1 MRLTLRPIVRTTLA
15 LALVAAAPVVRGQA
29 PPLAF
34 FPGGTYDASV
44 PTPESVLGYPVGT
57 YHTDY
62 RGLERWLR
70 AIEGSPR
77 VRILEYGRSIE
88 GRPLYLVVLS
98 SPDNLARLD
107 EIKAGMA
114 RLADPRGLTDADA
127 ERIVTTLPAVA
138 WMNHAN
144 DGNESAAFESAI
156 QTMYQLAAGTD
167 ATTRLVLDRLVTI
180 VNPAHNPESHER
192 FVAWY
197 NSVRTGPRGT
207 ADRQA
212 AEHHA
217 PWGLSTNNNH
227 YQIDLNRDAF
237 FATQP
242 ETRAIIRAFGEWN
255 PVVFVDHHGQTK
267 NMFFPPPA
275 EAINP
280 NVTANQLEW
289 MDRYGHAIASAFDR
303 RGWSYYRRGR
313 FDLFYAGFWDSW
325 PTLNGSVGMTFET
338 DGGGSRGL
346 AWEREDETVLTL
358 RDGVV
363 HHHTGTMA
371 TLQLT
376 AEQKVQRLR
385 DFLAYKRS
393 AIADGARGPL
403 RQVVLLPGTDRGRVL
418 ELVETLRLQRI
429 EVHEATAPFRLAR
442 AFRHTG
448 GGPAALDVPAGA
460 FVVPMAQ
467 PQGRL
472 AKALLEV
479 EPALGERFLA
489 EERRKKA
496 RADLTGERPRD
507 GFYDVTAWSLPLL
520 YGVEAA
526 WAEDAVAEAA
536 LRRIDETPRLAP
548 ARPAAA
554 SYGYLFAGDT
564 IGALALAG
572 RLLDEKVNLV
582 VATRPF
588 RVGERRYGAGAFLA
602 RVERNSPALHDR
614 IAALAGELG
623 VDVQAL
629 DSARVDE
636 GPDFGEDPH
645 VEVVR
650 PRLAVVTDEPTAA
663 TAYGATWFTLEQRL
677 GIGFTPIKIAQL
689 VAGDLGRYN
698 VIVLPHGAPGEY
710 HDALGERGIA
720 RLKQWMEDGGTL
732 VLIKGAAAFA
742 TRKGVEW
749 TTATLKREERPVRL
763 FFEEAGE
770 AAAPGGSARPE
781 RELRGQPARSSPA
794 PATAGAGG
802 GQPEEARP
810 AGAISR
816 EVDIA
821 RTPGAI
827 LRVKVDPEHFLGLGY
842 EGETAA
848 MISSSYAFTLS
859 RNGRHAAAFPDEAS
873 LRIAGFMWPDARAA
887 LARTLFAWEERHGR
901 GHAIFFADDP
911 NFRATQL
918 ATLRM
923 FFNAALLGP
932 SFRPQN

>member
-1 MRLTLRPIVRTTLA
+1 MRLPLHPFVCTTLA
-15 LALVAAAPVVRGQA
+15 LALVAAAPIAHGQA
-29 PPLAF
+29 PPFAF

-44 PTPESVLGYPVGT
+44 PTPESILGYPIGT
-57 YHTDY
+57 HHTDY

-88 GRPLYLVVLS
+88 GRPLYLVLLS

-144 DGNESAAFESAI
+144 DGNESAAFESAV

-376 AEQKVQRLR
+376 AEHKEQRLR

-393 AIADGARGPL
+393 AITDGARGPL
-403 RQVVLLPGTDRGRVL
+403 RQVVLLPGPDRGRVL
-418 ELVETLRLQRI
+418 GLVAALRLQRI
-429 EVHEATAPFRLAR
+429 EVHEATSPFRLAR

-496 RADLTGERPRD
+496 RADLAGERPRD

-536 LRRIDETPRLAP
+536 LRRIDETPRVVP

-588 RVGERRYGAGAFLA
+588 RIGERRYAAGAFLA
-602 RVERNSPALHDR
+602 RVERNPATLHDR
-614 IAALAGELG
+614 IVALAAEFG
-623 VDVQAL
+623 VEVQAL

-645 VEVVR
+645 VEIVR

-677 GIGFTPIKIAQL
+677 GVGFTPIKIAQL

-698 VIVLPHGAPGEY
+698 VIVLPHGGPGEY

-763 FFEEAGE
+763 FFEEMGE
-770 AAAPGGSARPE
+770 TAAPGGSASSE
-781 RELRGQPARSSPA
+781 REPRAQAARPA
-794 PATAGAGG
+794 PQAAPAGAGK
-802 GQPEEARP
+802 PEEAKTP
-810 AGAISR
+810 GAVTR

-842 EGETAA
+842 AGETAA

-873 LRIAGFMWPDARAA
+873 IRIAGFMWPDARAA

-901 GHAIFFADDP
+901 GHAILFADDP

-918 ATLRM
+918 STLRM